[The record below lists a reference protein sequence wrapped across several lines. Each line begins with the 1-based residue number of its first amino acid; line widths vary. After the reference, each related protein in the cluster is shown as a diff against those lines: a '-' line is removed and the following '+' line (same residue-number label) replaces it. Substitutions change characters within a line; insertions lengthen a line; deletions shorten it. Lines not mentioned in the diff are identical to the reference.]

1 MPGYCADNADSNVK
15 RSVAVRRGQR
25 AVRRGQRGRWFRQ
38 AECRELEIWEIS
50 GLRHRP
56 HSSLRPILSE
66 AFGPIQSSKGQIMTS
81 ATENTTIHSSMAD
94 DPDFGELVGM
104 YVDEMP
110 DRITVLEQALA
121 SGNMELLRRT
131 AHQMK
136 GAAGSYGFDQLT
148 PYAAAVEAEA
158 LDGEPEEKLQKTVQ
172 ELLDVCRLVRAGN
185 PT

>member
-1 MPGYCADNADSNVK
+1 
-15 RSVAVRRGQR
+15 
-25 AVRRGQRGRWFRQ
+25 
-38 AECRELEIWEIS
+38 
-50 GLRHRP
+50 
-56 HSSLRPILSE
+56 
-66 AFGPIQSSKGQIMTS
+66 MTS